1 MHSRDILWRK
11 YSEASKKLSLLY
23 WRKDTIHNTMET
35 IKRSQLN
42 FLRGASI
49 EDGGNKKIRVYAFNI
64 ILCHF
69 TARVARLSRK
79 NHKTKHHKW
88 ENLELFDVLVNFTL
102 QVILVLRCDPREIWE
117 NFFHGKE
124 TSYDIFLR
132 PIETPNRVLSRLL
145 LPEYCNKMSM
155 KFTIIINVVFL
166 PLIKFIFRC
175 LHWVIIKYVPC
186 IASKIHSSSCWFKKG
201 QRYFYFVSDF
211 LRANE
216 WIKLFLLNFNFLN
229 VNREWYSQWIGWSDL
244 IHCRKYPSPI
254 TNKTDSLFFYSVI

>member
-1 MHSRDILWRK
+1 
-11 YSEASKKLSLLY
+11 
-23 WRKDTIHNTMET
+23 MET

-42 FLRGASI
+42 FLRGTSI

-69 TARVARLSRK
+69 TARVGRLSRK

-117 NFFHGKE
+117 NFFYGKE

-166 PLIKFIFRC
+166 PLIKFIFR
-175 LHWVIIKYVPC
+175 
-186 IASKIHSSSCWFKKG
+186 
-201 QRYFYFVSDF
+201 FVH
-211 LRANE
+211 L
-216 WIKLFLLNFNFLN
+216 
-229 VNREWYSQWIGWSDL
+229 
-244 IHCRKYPSPI
+244 
-254 TNKTDSLFFYSVI
+254 